1 MTMTENNS
9 KSSSR
14 GTKFIKDVG
23 VYAIGNIGSKLIT
36 FMMVP
41 LYTYFVHDTS
51 DFGYYDVC
59 LTVCF
64 LLLPFVT
71 LQLRDGAFRFL
82 LDCDDATKRQRIVT
96 FVSRSMF
103 TTLSLATLVT
113 LVLVFTSPI
122 HYLGYVLGLL
132 IALSLQ
138 EVYSQVFRGLGNNRA
153 FAVTGILSALGIG
166 VFSILFVAILGWG
179 IKGIFLAN
187 IVARLL
193 ALILVECRVRLITS
207 NTRWS
212 LSSRQ
217 VGLDIIRYTLPLL
230 PGSLCWWLTGSS
242 DRLFIK
248 YFLGLDVNGIYAVAI
263 RFTSIIST
271 LAIIF
276 YQAWQETAILQYNS
290 PDRDRFFSKMFN
302 SYIFALA
309 GILIGYAFMLK
320 ANYNWLVAPEY
331 RESLMY
337 IYPMGLSAVIFA
349 LAAFFDM
356 GYQCAKDTPR
366 TLPSIVLAAAVN
378 VALNFALIKPLGV
391 YGVII
396 TQLVTYLVLFFYRWH
411 DMRRYF
417 ILKIDRRCIIPV
429 VVMLLWAIP
438 FYYSPNVLFDIVFMA
453 IALGCIVWACGK
465 ELRELLL
472 SKFTKTHDSI
482 K

>member
-1 MTMTENNS
+1 MTKTENNNRS
-9 KSSSR
+9 GSR

-36 FMMVP
+36 FLMVP

-51 DFGYYDVC
+51 DFGYYDLC

-82 LDCDDATKRQRIVT
+82 LDCDDTTKRQRIVT

-103 TTLSLATLVT
+103 TTLSLAILVAI
-113 LVLVFTSPI
+113 VLAFTTQI
-122 HYLGYVLGLL
+122 HYLGYSTGLL
-132 IALSLQ
+132 IAMSLQ

-166 VFSILFVAILGWG
+166 VFSILFVAVLGWG

-187 IVARLL
+187 IVARIL
-193 ALILVECRVRLITS
+193 ALLLVECRVRLITR
-207 NTRWS
+207 NTKWK
-212 LSSRQ
+212 LSSLH
-217 VGLDIIRYTLPLL
+217 VGHDIIRYTLPLL

-242 DRLFIK
+242 DRLFISH
-248 YFLGLDVNGIYAVAI
+248 FLGLDVNGIYAVAI

-276 YQAWQETAILQYNS
+276 YQAWQETAILQYHS

-302 SYIFALA
+302 SYIFVLA
-309 GILIGYAFMLK
+309 GILIGYAFLLK

-331 RESLMY
+331 RDSLNY
-337 IYPMGLSAVIFA
+337 IYPMGVSAVIFA

-366 TLPSIVLAAAVN
+366 TLPSIVLAAAIN

-391 YGVII
+391 YGVIT
-396 TQLVTYLVLFFYRWH
+396 TQLVTYLVLFLYRWH

-417 ILKIDRRCIIPV
+417 VLRIDRRCIVPV
-429 VVMLLWAIP
+429 ALMLLWAIP
-438 FYYSPNVLFDIVFMA
+438 FYTSPNWLVDIAFMV
-453 IALGCIVWACGK
+453 IALGIIIWASGK
-465 ELRELLL
+465 ELREQLL
-472 SKFTKTHDSI
+472 SKFIKTHDSI
-482 K
+482 

>member
-1 MTMTENNS
+1 MTKTENNS
-9 KSSSR
+9 RSGGR
-14 GTKFIKDVG
+14 GSKFIKDVG

-36 FMMVP
+36 FLMVP

-51 DFGYYDVC
+51 DFGYYDLC

-82 LDCDDATKRQRIVT
+82 LDCDDTTKRQRIVT
-96 FVSRSMF
+96 FVTRSML
-103 TTLSLATLVT
+103 TTLSLA
-113 LVLVFTSPI
+113 VLVAIVLAFTTQI
-122 HYLGYVLGLL
+122 HYLGYATGLL

-166 VFSILFVAILGWG
+166 VFSILFVAVMGWG

-193 ALILVECRVRLITS
+193 ALLLVECKVRLITR
-207 NTRWS
+207 NTKWS
-212 LSSRQ
+212 LSSRY
-217 VGLDIIRYTLPLL
+217 VGRDIIRYTLPLL

-242 DRLFIK
+242 DRLFISH
-248 YFLGLDVNGIYAVAI
+248 FLGLDVNGIYAVAI

-302 SYIFALA
+302 SYIFVLA
-309 GILIGYAFMLK
+309 AIFIGYAFMLK
-320 ANYNWLVAPEY
+320 ANYSWLVAQEY
-331 RESLMY
+331 RDSLNY
-337 IYPMGLSAVIFA
+337 IYPMGLAAVIFA

-366 TLPSIVLAAAVN
+366 TLPSIVLAAVVN

-391 YGVII
+391 YGVIT
-396 TQLVTYLVLFFYRWH
+396 TQLVTYLVLFLYRYH
-411 DMRRYF
+411 DMHRYF
-417 ILKIDRRCIIPV
+417 VLRIDRRCIIPV
-429 VVMLLWAIP
+429 ALMLLCAIP
-438 FYYSPNVLFDIVFMA
+438 FYYSPNALTDIAFMV
-453 IALGCIVWACGK
+453 IALGCIAWACGK
-465 ELRELLL
+465 ELRDQVL
-472 SKFTKTHDSI
+472 SKFIKTHPSI